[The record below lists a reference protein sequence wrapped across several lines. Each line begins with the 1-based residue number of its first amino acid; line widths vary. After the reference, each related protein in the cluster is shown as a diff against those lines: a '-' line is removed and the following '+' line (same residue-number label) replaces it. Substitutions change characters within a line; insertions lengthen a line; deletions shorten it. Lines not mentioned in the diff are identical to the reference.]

1 MDCAIRDRPGSW
13 PTPEHRYMSYI
24 YDLRRYKTRR
34 TFVDVICHDPVRPT
48 LVQFVLEIIARY
60 ETQERVAD
68 CFHPRHTSL
77 ARDVDGAAWPTNE
90 AIVWELPHWPKVEQ
104 RYRLLSWESVTA

>member
-1 MDCAIRDRPGSW
+1 MFWIVLYVIDLEAGL
-13 PTPEHRYMSYI
+13 H
-24 YDLRRYKTRR
+24 LRRYKTRR